1 MLNIVCTLNMFDN
14 KIWLSRSIAALT
26 LPLRLSVFSDLD
38 SLALGTVFV
47 LALECFL
54 LKLWKVGNMG

>member
-1 MLNIVCTLNMFDN
+1 MVCPLDMFDN
-14 KIWLSRSIAALT
+14 KIWLSKSIAALT

-47 LALECFL
+47 LALEYFSL
-54 LKLWKVGNMG
+54 ELWESG